1 MSALLFVAPDTARVH
16 RLQDGRRFLTR
27 DAAYLAAAR
36 RRAHEIAEHGEGL
49 SHEDAGRHYSDVCRC
64 RVCGWRDRAEA
75 GRGDWKNP
83 PELLRY
89 AAKMRAHDK
98 VLAREL
104 ELLPSPVCQ
113 RAIDAV
119 KAAHLAVTG
128 LGPEDRRRFD
138 REIERWAKAKERTAD
153 EAEEVA

>member
-16 RLQDGRRFLTR
+16 RLRDGRRFLTR

-36 RRAHEIAEHGEGL
+36 RRAHEIAEHHGTIRYTDGSPDE
-49 SHEDAGRHYSDVCRC
+49 ECEC
-64 RVCGWRDRAEA
+64 RVCEWRDRYVEA
-75 GRGDWKNP
+75 GGDWSNP

-104 ELLPSPVCQ
+104 GLFPSPVCQ